1 MPKKKSQGAD
11 GGPLTPAV
19 FHILLALAD
28 GALHGYGIMQSVKE
42 TADLEMGPGTI
53 YGSIQRM
60 EEAGLVREAA
70 PPANGGDED
79 SRRRYY
85 ALTSEGRKALELES
99 ERVARL
105 AKLVRDKRLLPGGG
119 STR

>member
-19 FHILLALAD
+19 FHILLALSD
-28 GALHGYGIMQSVKE
+28 GALHGYGVMQSVE
-42 TADLEMGPGTI
+42 QTAGLEMGPGTI

-60 EEAGLVREAA
+60 EDAGLVREAA
-70 PPANGGDED
+70 PPANEGQVD

-85 ALTSEGRKALELES
+85 ALTADGRKALELES

-105 AKLVRDKRLLPGGG
+105 AELVRDKKLLPGGG
-119 STR
+119 SSR

>member
-1 MPKKKSQGAD
+1 MPKKKSRGAD
-11 GGPLTPAV
+11 GAPLTPAV

-60 EEAGLVREAA
+60 EEAGLVREADA
-70 PPANGGDED
+70 PTGDENGD

-85 ALTSEGRKALELES
+85 ALTDSGRKALELES

-105 AKLVRDKRLLPGGG
+105 AELVRTKKLISGGG
-119 STR
+119 A